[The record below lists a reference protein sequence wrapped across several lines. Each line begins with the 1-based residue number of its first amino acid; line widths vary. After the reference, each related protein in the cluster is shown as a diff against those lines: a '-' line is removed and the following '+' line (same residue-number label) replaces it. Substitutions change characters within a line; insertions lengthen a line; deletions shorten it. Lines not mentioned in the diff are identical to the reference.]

1 MGQEGCGRRPSAP
14 GAWTQWYG
22 RLLHL
27 ESHQAQQCRT
37 SCQCRPA
44 ATARQRSCKG
54 TAGRFHNIR
63 CEFIPTI
70 CICLLPLF
78 NHTTMPTPAGFV
90 HDTKPQLNSSTCR
103 HKSLTTHKHALA
115 QAGSPA
121 LLSYCFTACSHA
133 DSIRSLYQAAED
145 AATITPK
152 DTEAFLERLQAQLS
166 TVGYDMDLTLFVD
179 LANQVVLLLQQ
190 ARADALLSLLRQYA
204 QTGSLALE
212 SNDQDQLLREVN
224 SVLQPSAWDTWF
236 RFTST
241 RDSSSVPIRRVSR
254 RLRVLTRL
262 VQSCLCAPVV
272 AP

>member
-1 MGQEGCGRRPSAP
+1 MRRTCGQPITSSLNHHLPVASGTCPSKTMGQEGCGRRPSAP

-103 HKSLTTHKHALA
+103 HKSLTTHNHALA

-121 LLSYCFTACSHA
+121 LLSYCLPPVHMQTASGACTKLQKMPPPSHPRTLRLSWSA
-133 DSIRSLYQAAED
+133 CRRS
-145 AATITPK
+145 
-152 DTEAFLERLQAQLS
+152 
-166 TVGYDMDLTLFVD
+166 
-179 LANQVVLLLQQ
+179 
-190 ARADALLSLLRQYA
+190 
-204 QTGSLALE
+204 
-212 SNDQDQLLREVN
+212 
-224 SVLQPSAWDTWF
+224 
-236 RFTST
+236 
-241 RDSSSVPIRRVSR
+241 
-254 RLRVLTRL
+254 
-262 VQSCLCAPVV
+262 
-272 AP
+272 